1 MNNRKKSDPKS
12 AIIVFIIVI
21 AVAMFGAAEDGNY
34 IAPAVVLG
42 IALVLV
48 FASAA
53 SKKKKT
59 EDRTLKRM
67 SEHEVKTPAFSSGR
81 GESEDALRCT
91 CAHGKQRYLDQAA
104 MFYKNGLIDRAEYN
118 AMCERYNKLELPEE
132 L

>member
-1 MNNRKKSDPKS
+1 MNNKKKSDPKS
-12 AIIVFIIVI
+12 AIIVLVIVI
-21 AVAMFGAAEDGNY
+21 AAAMFGAVEDGNY

-42 IALVLV
+42 ITLVLV

-67 SEHEVKTPAFSSGR
+67 SEHEVKTPAFSAH
-81 GESEDALRCT
+81 GEREEALHCT
-91 CAHGKQRYLDQAA
+91 CAKGKQRYLDQAA
-104 MFYKNGLIDRAEYN
+104 MFYRNGLIDRDEYK
-118 AMCERYNKLELPEE
+118 AMCERYNKLELPEG